1 MEDLKKLIP
10 LIKDI
15 PFFKDRNLNG
25 AMLLDIVS
33 IMEYKS
39 VQQENY
45 VFEYGDLGD
54 NFYLLLNG
62 SVEVQ
67 IPDIQKRFEFE

>member
-39 VQQENY
+39 VQ
-45 VFEYGDLGD
+45 
-54 NFYLLLNG
+54 
-62 SVEVQ
+62 
-67 IPDIQKRFEFE
+67 